1 MLVTDD
7 NSRSPRLLLVLAS
20 NKRRGAEVLGE
31 RLAEGL
37 SSVGWLVNTVCLTQT
52 DDTVTVKAEPLTNVD
67 AATQGRFHPSLV
79 RALRACVDSFSPD
92 VVLANGGSTL
102 RYSVL
107 AMVGMTVPLAY
118 TAIGEPTYWVRAG
131 LSRMLNRV
139 LLRRT
144 GVIVAVSRRTRDQ
157 LVELDAALSDRISVV
172 RPGLPE
178 SFLDAESS
186 TGSGPLRL
194 VQVGSLSLEKDPMLS
209 LDVVAH
215 VPDVR
220 LRLVGSGPLQ
230 EELAQRTRELGLSA
244 RVEFLGPV
252 DDVTPHFAWAD
263 ALLLTSVTEG
273 LPGVVLEAAAAS
285 TPAVGVDVGGVGEA
299 IADGVTGVVVNRDV
313 ESLVAAVQVLDR
325 VELREM
331 GDAARTRVQVE
342 FGFDETV
349 SRYSEILSDLA

>member
-1 MLVTDD
+1 
-7 NSRSPRLLLVLAS
+7 LLLVLAS

-31 RLAEGL
+31 RLAGGL
-37 SSVGWLVNTVCLTQT
+37 VDTGWQVDVVSLTT
-52 DDTVTVKAEPLTNVD
+52 TRDPVTVNAEPLTGID
-67 AATQGRFHPSLV
+67 AAAQGRFRPQLA
-79 RALRACVDSFSPD
+79 RALRARISSFSPQ

-107 AMVGMTVPLAY
+107 AMVGMAVPLVY
-118 TAIGEPTYWVRAG
+118 TAIGEPAYWVRAG
-131 LSRMLNRV
+131 LSRTINRV
-139 LLRRT
+139 LLRQT
-144 GVIVAVSRRTRDQ
+144 NAIVAVSRRTKDQ
-157 LVELDAALSDRISVV
+157 LVDLDAALSERISVV

-178 SFLDAESS
+178 ISVDAGAS

-194 VQVGSLSLEKDPMLS
+194 VQVGSLSPEKDPMLS
-209 LDVVAH
+209 LDVVAN

-220 LRLVGSGPLQ
+220 LRFVGSGPLQ
-230 EELAQRTRELGLSA
+230 KELAQRTEELGLTD
-244 RVEFLGPV
+244 RVEFVGPV
-252 DDVTPHFAWAD
+252 DDVTSHFAWAD
-263 ALLLTSVTEG
+263 ALLLTSATEG

-299 IADGVTGVVVNRDV
+299 ITDGATGVVVDRNI
-313 ESLVAAVQVLDR
+313 ESLVAAVQALDR